1 MSENQ
6 NYADIL
12 DKEYIGFFTENTKED
27 LADVIN
33 LVNLISLVFDDR
45 NCGASAKITN
55 KAVVSLS
62 NIIYRELQSIESGM
76 HLSGGI
82 FSWHKAEAAGIAK
95 KQEVTSD

>member
-1 MSENQ
+1 MSERQ

-45 NCGASAKITN
+45 NCGVSAEITN

-82 FSWHKAEAAGIAK
+82 FSWHKAEAAGIAR